1 MPGSRSTSSSR
12 CRVRSRLASSTI
24 TSSLSM
30 GTAAT
35 RRRTSSTCRSSLY
48 TGMTMESFTRGPWF
62 ARSARKVQRLAFEA
76 PIRYPTAPFSP
87 GEDPAKASASTPA
100 GFCERSRPMRENIH
114 PAYPTA
120 KVHCACGATW
130 ETRSTHGELHLDICS
145 NCHPFFTGKQKLMDT
160 EGRIDRFKKKYANA
174 PAAPVKKK
182 AAPPK
187 AAPKAAKPKDKKPA
201 KKTEKSDKEP
211 AAKA

>member
-1 MPGSRSTSSSR
+1 MGGDHGGCLP
-12 CRVRSRLASSTI
+12 VRLAMRRAACVYGI
-24 TSSLSM
+24 DPLSN
-30 GTAAT
+30 GTLFS
-35 RRRTSSTCRSSLY
+35 RRRTPRPEGASK
-48 TGMTMESFTRGPWF
+48 TGGLPR
-62 ARSARKVQRLAFEA
+62 EA
-76 PIRYPTAPFSP
+76 
-87 GEDPAKASASTPA
+87 D
-100 GFCERSRPMRENIH
+100 MRENIH

-130 ETRSTHGELHLDICS
+130 ETRSTHGDLHLDICS

-187 AAPKAAKPKDKKPA
+187 AAAPKAAKPKEKKPP
-201 KKTEKSDKEP
+201 KKSDKEP